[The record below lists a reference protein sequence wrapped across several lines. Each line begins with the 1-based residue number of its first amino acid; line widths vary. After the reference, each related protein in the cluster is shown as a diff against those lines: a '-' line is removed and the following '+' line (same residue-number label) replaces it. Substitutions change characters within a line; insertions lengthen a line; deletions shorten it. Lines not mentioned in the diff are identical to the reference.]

1 MAFPS
6 SPTNGQTATVNN
18 IAYTYDSAKN
28 AWTRQIITSV
38 TVSGNV
44 SGNYIL
50 GKGAFTSVNTSGN
63 ISGNY
68 ILGNGSLLT
77 GLPSTYGNTEVRA
90 NLTTGFYGNIVPAAN
105 LTYNLGSTTAWWNT
119 FYGVSTQARYA
130 DLAENYKA
138 DNSYQPGTVLI
149 FGGTE
154 EVTTTTISHDTR
166 VAGVVSTNP
175 GYLMN
180 AAADGLPVAFTGRVP
195 CLVKGPVNKG
205 TVLVTS
211 NLAGIAEAINSS
223 EFMPGCILGKSL
235 EQIIDNSVK
244 LIEVVVGRF

>member
-18 IAYTYDSAKN
+18 IAYTYNSAKN

-50 GKGAFTSVNTSGN
+50 G
-63 ISGNY
+63 
-68 ILGNGSLLT
+68 NGSLLT
-77 GLPSTYGNTEVRA
+77 GLVPAYGNTQVTA
-90 NLTTGFYGNIVPAAN
+90 NLTTGFNGNILPAGN
-105 LTYNLGSTTAWWNT
+105 LIYNLGSTTAWWNT
-119 FYGVSTQARYA
+119 LFGVSTQARYA
-130 DLAENYKA
+130 DLAENYLS
-138 DNSYQPGTVLI
+138 DFEYQPGTVLV
-149 FGGTE
+149 FGGDK
-154 EVTTTTISHDTR
+154 EVTTTTTSHDTR

-180 AAADGLPVAFTGRVP
+180 AGSEGIPIAFTGRVP
-195 CLVKGPVNKG
+195 CFVQGPVTKG

-211 NLAGIAEAINSS
+211 DIAGTAEALNSS
-223 EFMPGCILGKSL
+223 RFQPGCVLGKSL
-235 EQIIDNSVK
+235 EEIKDNSVK